1 VGSRPTIGGLR
12 ASAYRIPTEGP
23 EADGTLAWTSTTLV
37 VAEVQAGGY
46 TGVGYTYSDAAAAQL
61 INGKLRD
68 AVIGIDATAVPQAM
82 AVMLR
87 EVRNLGRAGLAATA
101 ISAVD
106 TALWD
111 LKGKLLGQPVVI
123 MLGAKRDCVP
133 LYGSGGFTT
142 YSLTQLKE
150 QLGGWAE
157 EGMRWVK
164 MKIGTDPAADPERVA
179 AARDA
184 IGDAG
189 LFVDANGAYDRKQA
203 LAMAERLA
211 EHDVA
216 WFEEPVSSDD
226 LEGLRLLRDRVPG
239 GMRIAAGE
247 YGYDLFY
254 FRRMLGAQ
262 SVDMLQADASRCLG
276 ISGFLQVDALC
287 SAYGVP
293 LSAHCAPS
301 LHLHAALAATK
312 FWHQEWFHDHVRIE
326 HMLFDGAPRA
336 EHGVIG
342 PDLARPGLGLEFRQ
356 ADAAR
361 FAL

>member
-1 VGSRPTIGGLR
+1 
-12 ASAYRIPTEGP
+12 
-23 EADGTLAWTSTTLV
+23 LV

-179 AARDA
+179 AA
-184 IGDAG
+184 
-189 LFVDANGAYDRKQA
+189 
-203 LAMAERLA
+203 
-211 EHDVA
+211 
-216 WFEEPVSSDD
+216 
-226 LEGLRLLRDRVPG
+226 
-239 GMRIAAGE
+239 
-247 YGYDLFY
+247 
-254 FRRMLGAQ
+254 
-262 SVDMLQADASRCLG
+262 
-276 ISGFLQVDALC
+276 
-287 SAYGVP
+287 
-293 LSAHCAPS
+293 
-301 LHLHAALAATK
+301 
-312 FWHQEWFHDHVRIE
+312 
-326 HMLFDGAPRA
+326 
-336 EHGVIG
+336 
-342 PDLARPGLGLEFRQ
+342 
-356 ADAAR
+356 
-361 FAL
+361 